1 MTETQS
7 RDVQGEIIK
16 TVNQSQDALIEVVR
30 DWTDAVQAITPKLPA
45 VNVPFAD
52 KVPQPE
58 QLVASAYDFAE
69 QLLRSQR
76 RFAEELI
83 RATSPLL
90 PISNETK
97 AETHKAGAK

>member
-7 RDVQGEIIK
+7 RDIQGDIIK
-16 TVNQSQDALIEVVR
+16 TVNQSQNALIEVVR

-45 VNVPFAD
+45 VNVPFAN

-58 QLVASAYDFAE
+58 QLVTSAYDFAE

>member
-7 RDVQGEIIK
+7 VRDVQGEIIK

-45 VNVPFAD
+45 VNVPFAGRI
-52 KVPQPE
+52 PE
-58 QLVASAYDFAE
+58 PEHLVASAYEFAE

-76 RFAEELI
+76 RFAEQLI
-83 RATSPLL
+83 KATAPLL
-90 PISNETK
+90 PIPNQT
-97 AETHKAGAK
+97 THAKAGAK

>member
-7 RDVQGEIIK
+7 VSHVQGEIIK

-45 VNVPFAD
+45 VNVPFAGRM
-52 KVPQPE
+52 PE
-58 QLVASAYDFAE
+58 PEHLVASAYDFAE

-83 RATSPLL
+83 KATAPLL
-90 PISNETK
+90 PIPSQT
-97 AETHKAGAK
+97 THAKAGAK